1 MIIDWGYW
9 AKVIKKVLAIAGII
23 LGIYLAIK
31 LSIFYMPFLVAF
43 ILAILIEPIIRF
55 VRNKTQL
62 TRKVSAIIVM
72 GVIFF
77 LIISLLVWGIII
89 LIQEASNLLA
99 GLNGYYE
106 NINHTIQ
113 GILDNFK
120 FDNMQIPAEVRQIAE
135 GASHDFLTYISDM
148 VQSILTGFLDSIKS
162 IPIIAMYIGIT
173 LLAIYFMC
181 ADRIYIFDQIE
192 HHLPRTWVKK
202 AGKQFHELTEAIG
215 SYLKAEIILAGVT
228 FVEVLI
234 GLYIL
239 KFMGMNLQY
248 PLIAAILI
256 GFVDAL
262 PILGSGI
269 IMIPWAIIVAVNGDF
284 KLGVALSVLWL
295 VVVIVRQFV
304 EPKVV
309 SKQIGVHPIFTLIAM
324 YTGFRFIGIFGLI
337 VGPIILVVL
346 NNVFSKFIDKGLFKS
361 IFERK

>member
-1 MIIDWGYW
+1 MIIDFGYW
-9 AKVIKKVLAIAGII
+9 AKVIKKILIFLSII
-23 LGIYLAIK
+23 LSVYFAIK

-43 ILAILIEPIIRF
+43 VLAVLIEPIIRF
-55 VRNKTQL
+55 VRDKTQL
-62 TRKVSAIIVM
+62 TRKISAIIVM
-72 GVIFF
+72 AVIFF
-77 LIISLLVWGIII
+77 SLITLIVWGIII

-106 NINHTIQ
+106 NISRTVT
-113 GILDNFK
+113 GIIDNLK
-120 FDNMQIPAEVRQIAE
+120 FDNMQIPNEVRQIAE
-135 GASHDFLTYISDM
+135 NSSRDVLTYVSDM
-148 VQSILTGFLDSIKS
+148 AQSILTGFLDSIRS
-162 IPIIAMYIGIT
+162 IPVMAIYVGIT

-192 HHLPRTWVKK
+192 HHLPKTWVKK
-202 AGKQFHELTEAIG
+202 AGKHFHELAQALG
-215 SYLKAEIILAGVT
+215 SFLKAELTLTALTFIL
-228 FVEVLI
+228 VLV

-239 KFMGMNLQY
+239 KFTGMKIQY

-269 IMIPWAIIVAVNGDF
+269 VMIPWAIIVSVNGDF

-295 VVVIVRQFV
+295 IIVIIRQLL
-304 EPKVV
+304 EPKIV

-324 YTGFRFIGIFGLI
+324 YTGFKIIGLLGLI
-337 VGPIILVVL
+337 IGPIILVIL
-346 NNVFSKFIDKGLFKS
+346 NNIFANFIDKGLVKS